1 MPAKGWRKPQSKK
14 AVTIRLYDEQKLKI
28 EEMAKYEDVSF
39 ACIIETA
46 LEEYIKNHKYV
57 FKGSKLLGTKAEL
70 KQKTS
75 EEVQSNQQKKKKGM
89 CE

>member
-1 MPAKGWRKPQSKK
+1 MPAKGWRKPEPKK
-14 AVTIRLYDEQKLKI
+14 AVTIRMYDEQKLKI

-57 FKGSKLLGTKAEL
+57 FKGSKLLGTKA
-70 KQKTS
+70 KI
-75 EEVQSNQQKKKKGM
+75 
-89 CE
+89 